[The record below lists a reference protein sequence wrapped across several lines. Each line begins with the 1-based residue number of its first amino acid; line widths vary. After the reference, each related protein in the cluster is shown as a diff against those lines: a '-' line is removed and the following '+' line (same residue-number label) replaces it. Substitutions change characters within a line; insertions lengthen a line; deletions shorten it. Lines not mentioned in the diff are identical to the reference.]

1 MKEQF
6 DKRLVEKIKASF
18 EHHKEPFDPKEWDK
32 LSKAY
37 FKPKRKRWVTL
48 WPFIT
53 AGIAASLL
61 MILIYYP
68 GQQNIENQL
77 RSLSD
82 SVSQEQEEDRI
93 VTENG
98 EKDVFQ
104 ENVEPKQK
112 GLEET
117 IAQGKQM
124 TGRMSDRA
132 KEAGADQQQSK
143 MSMNQDAKHSQV
155 GKNDTDFSPVL
166 DTSSL
171 DTFIEKLEAEL
182 GENLSALTDV
192 PDESI
197 RLKGGKNDRLLMA
210 EEEAQAVID
219 TWKAE
224 NEGNVFSD
232 NANESKTSP
241 LKLGLVVSPQANS
254 NPVSGMNLG
263 AGIMSEFSLS
273 KKLKI
278 DVGVAYARQS
288 LTPQNT
294 QPVRTTLMADAMTSS
309 NFIGSSYE
317 LNFASLDIP
326 VNLKYKVLEKD
337 KTGLYLITG
346 LSSMVYLD
354 QNTVETV
361 ETHSMFRT
369 NTAEGGF
376 AFSQSVQQFSNVVTP
391 RSGENTADLAG
402 MLNLSFGYE
411 YKLNN
416 ELFIS
421 FEPFYKLPLG
431 NLTFV
436 NQQFSI
442 GGMNLRMN
450 FNLKK

>member
-6 DKRLVEKIKASF
+6 DKRLVEKIKSSF
-18 EHHKEPFDPKEWDK
+18 DHHEEPFDPREWEK

-37 FKPKRKRWVTL
+37 FKPKRKGWVAF
-48 WPFIT
+48 WPFVT

-61 MILIYYP
+61 LVLVYFP
-68 GQQNIENQL
+68 KQDDIENHL

-82 SVSQEQEEDRI
+82 SLSLEKTPTITEAERDSFEKSKEIQNDSGQRVEGERNVAAVSPVDKPSSDVEEITGALSRVADGVPVAETGDTPSVVDMASLDASI
-93 VTENG
+93 
-98 EKDVFQ
+98 EK
-104 ENVEPKQK
+104 
-112 GLEET
+112 
-117 IAQGKQM
+117 IAQE
-124 TGRMSDRA
+124 S
-132 KEAGADQQQSK
+132 E
-143 MSMNQDAKHSQV
+143 QD
-155 GKNDTDFSPVL
+155 L
-166 DTSSL
+166 L
-171 DTFIEKLEAEL
+171 
-182 GENLSALTDV
+182 ALTD
-192 PDESI
+192 DTKEQSEA
-197 RLKGGKNDRLLMA
+197 GLLERKEGSSSM
-210 EEEAQAVID
+210 EETEAQSVID
-219 TWKAE
+219 QWKAE
-224 NEGNVFSD
+224 NQADVFSGSE
-232 NANESKTSP
+232 NESRSES
-241 LKLGLVVSPQANS
+241 LKLGLMVSPQANS

-273 KKLKI
+273 RKLKL
-278 DVGVAYARQS
+278 DVGIAYARQN
-288 LTPQNT
+288 LNPQNI
-294 QPVRTTLMADAMTSS
+294 QQVRTTLMADAMTNS
-309 NFIGSSYE
+309 NFIASSYE

-354 QNTVETV
+354 QKTVETV
-361 ETHSMFRT
+361 QTNSLFRT
-369 NTAEGGF
+369 NTAAGGLEF
-376 AFSQSVQQFSNVVTP
+376 AQSVQEFSNVVTP
-391 RSGENTADLAG
+391 QSGENSADLAG

-442 GGMNLRMN
+442 GGLNLRMN